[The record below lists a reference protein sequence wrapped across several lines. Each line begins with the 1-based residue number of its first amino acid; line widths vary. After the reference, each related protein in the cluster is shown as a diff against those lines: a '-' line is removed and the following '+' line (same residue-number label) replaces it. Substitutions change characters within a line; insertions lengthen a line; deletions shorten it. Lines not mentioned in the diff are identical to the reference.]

1 MKKILFLLL
10 VFSALM
16 TLQAQNVVITGTTT
30 IIPDGNDVNL
40 YRCDGNL
47 MTPIASDVVKD
58 GKFCI
63 TTEISE
69 PELKASLGCFAKE
82 LPISFRF
89 LHLTPGAEVSVT
101 ADDISVGTWKVV
113 SNVPKQKE
121 EDLYGENSRP
131 LWKEYYSYKIKNDD
145 SRSPEL
151 RAKMDSLQNL
161 IFLNDI
167 ELMKGLPHT
176 ELWFEHLVRLSRF
189 CTNSPHY
196 TYSPKLEELYASL
209 APAEL
214 ESDAGKKATAY
225 LFPPKVVEEG
235 DTVPE
240 DELFDL
246 SGAVHRLSDLRG
258 KWVLIDVWS
267 AGCGPCIKAFPEI
280 SELSSRYKDVLEAVS
295 LSFDE
300 EEAWIRSSAAHNLSW
315 HNWSDKKVDT
325 GILQKF
331 GVKGFPYFI
340 VVDPQGIVRVKTFG
354 YSTGKLN
361 KIITPLIA
369 PAASDTLN
377 VQDAGGV

>member
-1 MKKILFLLL
+1 M
-10 VFSALM
+10 
-16 TLQAQNVVITGTTT
+16 
-30 IIPDGNDVNL
+30 
-40 YRCDGNL
+40 
-47 MTPIASDVVKD
+47 
-58 GKFCI
+58 
-63 TTEISE
+63 
-69 PELKASLGCFAKE
+69 
-82 LPISFRF
+82 
-89 LHLTPGAEVSVT
+89 SVT

-121 EDLYGENSRP
+121 EDLYGENSQP

-145 SRSPEL
+145 SRSTEL

-176 ELWFEHLVRLSRF
+176 DIWFEHLVRLSKF

-196 TYSPKLEELYASL
+196 SYSPKLEELYATL
-209 APAEL
+209 TPAEL
-214 ESDAGKKATAY
+214 ESDAGKKTTAY

-240 DELFDL
+240 DDLFDL
-246 SGAVHRLSDLRG
+246 SGTVHHLSDLRG

-280 SELSSRYKDVLEAVS
+280 SELAARYKNDLEAVS
-295 LSFDE
+295 LSLDE
-300 EEAWIRSSAAHNLSW
+300 EGAWIRSSAAHNLSW

>member
-1 MKKILFLLL
+1 MKKLLILLL
-10 VFSALM
+10 VFSALI

-40 YRCDGNL
+40 YQRENGLLNL
-47 MTPIASDVVKD
+47 IASDVVKD
-58 GKFCI
+58 GKFRI

-69 PELKASLGCFAKE
+69 PEIGAALGCFAKE
-82 LPISFRF
+82 LPISFRR
-89 LHLTPGAEVSVT
+89 LYLTPGAEVSV
-101 ADDISVGTWKVV
+101 AIDDVSVQAWKVV

-121 EDLYGENSRP
+121 EDLYGENSQP

-161 IFLNDI
+161 IHLNDI

-176 ELWFEHLVRLSRF
+176 DIWFEHLVHLSKF
-189 CTNSPHY
+189 CKKSSY
-196 TYSPKLEELYASL
+196 TYSPKLEELYATL
-209 APAEL
+209 TPAEL

-225 LFPPKVVEEG
+225 LFPPKLVEVG

-240 DELFDL
+240 DDLFDL

-258 KWVLIDVWS
+258 KWVLIDVWYIYCS
-267 AGCGPCIKAFPEI
+267 PCIRAFPEI
-280 SELSSRYKDVLEAVS
+280 SELAARYKDVLEVVS

-300 EEAWIRSSAAHNLSW
+300 EDVWISGSAAHNLSW

-331 GVKGFPYFI
+331 GVNGCPYFI
-340 VVDPQGIVRVKTFG
+340 VVDPQGIVRVKTSG
-354 YSTGKLN
+354 YSTGELN
-361 KIITPLIA
+361 KIIPPLME
-369 PAASDTLN
+369 
-377 VQDAGGV
+377 Q